1 MEVLQFLETVF
12 VLGEGGF
19 NLNKKATKKTKTV
32 DSMVML
38 GFFEVEPPWPR
49 SRFVGLSWPKWII
62 LLISDLAFYQP

>member
-38 GFFEVEPPWPR
+38 GFFEVEPPSFSFRR
-49 SRFVGLSWPKWII
+49 SVLARVDNL
-62 LLISDLAFYQP
+62 LLISDLAIYQP